1 MTSYSLISFYHGRT
15 YIDRIQ
21 QYNIRNFLISPK
33 DSSIVTCI
41 FSKMLFKVFKFL
53 YTSKL
58 DIIRLTEFYYHYV
71 AFFLFTNIFTN
82 LLLFVVD
89 V

>member
-1 MTSYSLISFYHGRT
+1 
-15 YIDRIQ
+15 
-21 QYNIRNFLISPK
+21 
-33 DSSIVTCI
+33 
-41 FSKMLFKVFKFL
+41 MLFKVFKFL